1 MKATAIQNCW
11 KHTGLLSQTD
21 LEETES
27 ITLPTVDEGIRED
40 YTQFITQ
47 AGIRDAMTIENFL
60 NPVEE
65 EALLQEIELIDE
77 EEWIIQS
84 AETVQVDEEQEAAE
98 ADVVAL
104 HSDLSL
110 REELQE
116 LAKAI
121 AVYEKR
127 EHPLFETNTI
137 VGALRSVQRRD

>member
-1 MKATAIQNCW
+1 
-11 KHTGLLSQTD
+11 
-21 LEETES
+21 
-27 ITLPTVDEGIRED
+27 VDEGIRED
-40 YTQFITQ
+40 YTRFITQ

-84 AETVQVDEEQEAAE
+84 AETVQVDEKQEAAE

-110 REELQE
+110 REELQA

-137 VGALRSVQRRD
+137 VGALRSVQRRIRWEIERERAKNLMQTTIKQYFGSPVSPP